1 MIQLNLVPD
10 VKQELIKAQRSRTL
24 VISGAI
30 LVSIVSGV
38 VVTLLA
44 LYVFG
49 AQSVL
54 MYTQTNTIADKDKA
68 LHQINGLEQTL
79 TIQNQLNKIVDLHNQ
94 KGIYSRLFSVLEPI
108 KPAAPNDIKIS
119 RVALDTTDGTIQI
132 EAQASGGYK
141 AFETFKKTLAA
152 TTFSY
157 DTNQKSKLV
166 AENTSIEEIAVGMAK
181 DDKGVDVLQFTVK
194 FTYTPEIFARE
205 SSGVTVKG
213 PTLTNA
219 TDSFR
224 GLPKDLFTT
233 KATTTKEQP

>member
-10 VKQELIKAQRSRTL
+10 VKQELISAQRSRTL
-24 VISGAI
+24 VVSGAI
-30 LVSIVSGV
+30 LASIASGA

-54 MYTQTNTIADKDKA
+54 MFTQENTISDIDKK
-68 LHQINGLEQTL
+68 LHQVKGLEQTL
-79 TIQNQLNKIVDLHNQ
+79 TIQNQLNTIVDLHNE

-108 KPAAPNDIKIS
+108 KPTAPNDIRIS
-119 RVALDTTDGTIQI
+119 RVSLDTSEGTLQI

-152 TTFSY
+152 ATFSY
-157 DTNQKSKLV
+157 NKNEKSNLV
-166 AENTSIEEIAVGMAK
+166 AIDTPIEETGVGVAK
-181 DDKGVDVLQFTVK
+181 DDKGADVLQFTVK
-194 FTYTPEIFARE
+194 FTYTPELFARQ

-233 KATTTKEQP
+233 KATSGGQQ

>member
-30 LVSIVSGV
+30 LVSMISGA

-49 AQSVL
+49 AQAVL
-54 MYTQTNTIADKDKA
+54 MYNQGNTIKEKDEA
-68 LHQINGLEQTL
+68 LHQVDGLEQTL
-79 TIQNQLNKIVDLHNQ
+79 TIQHQLDAIVDLHNQ

-108 KPAAPNDIKIS
+108 QPAPPNDIKIS
-119 RVALDTTDGTIQI
+119 RVNLDNIEGIIQI

-152 TTFSY
+152 TTFTY
-157 DTNQKSKLV
+157 DDNKKATLV
-166 AENTSIEEIAVGMAK
+166 AANTVIEETGVSAAK
-181 DDKGVDVLQFTVK
+181 DDKGANVLQFTVK
-194 FTYTPEIFARE
+194 FTYTPELFARQ
-205 SSGVTVKG
+205 SSNVTVKG

-233 KATTTKEQP
+233 KATNEEQP